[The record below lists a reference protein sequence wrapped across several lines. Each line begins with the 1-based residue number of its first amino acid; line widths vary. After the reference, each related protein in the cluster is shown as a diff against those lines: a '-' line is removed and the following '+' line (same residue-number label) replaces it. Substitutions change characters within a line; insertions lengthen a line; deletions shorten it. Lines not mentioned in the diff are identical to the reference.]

1 MHKQAFYISIIGNT
15 LTVECLPPKGGDE
28 ND

>member
-15 LTVECLPPKGGDE
+15 LTVECLPPKRSDE
-28 ND
+28 ID